1 MARRLRRAEEYQRNV
16 HLDAREQEQQ
26 ARAARERA
34 ARRQALL
41 EARLAE
47 QKRTYQE
54 QRQQLKQAR
63 QRINDDIKGATNFER
78 HARRRSLQ
86 PVGKFELLEQKAEMH
101 ASEHRRG
108 RRDYFETQCE
118 MRTHRERVYQRGNA
132 ETTAERG
139 LREKN
144 NGS

>member
-16 HLDAREQEQQ
+16 HLDAREQEQ

-86 PVGKFELLEQKAEMH
+86 PVGKFELLAQKA
-101 ASEHRRG
+101 AP
-108 RRDYFETQCE
+108 
-118 MRTHRERVYQRGNA
+118 
-132 ETTAERG
+132 
-139 LREKN
+139 
-144 NGS
+144 